1 MWIYWSIS
9 DDWVYDTLDLFDAG
23 NLAYYVALPFLI
35 LVAFWIV
42 YGLVSAR
49 EASAKQCG
57 VKSRRVDG
65 CAFVE
70 YLDGQREFQN
80 GGVQLSVGP

>member
-9 DDWVYDTLDLFDAG
+9 DDWVYDTLDFLDAG
-23 NLAYYVALPFLI
+23 NLRYYIALPFLI

-42 YGLVSAR
+42 YGLVSVR

-57 VKSRRVDG
+57 VKSRRVNG
-65 CAFVE
+65 FAFVG
-70 YLDGQREFQN
+70 YQDGRRELQN